1 MVVPILSVNQLS
13 GGYSR
18 QRPVLHDVS
27 FDIKS
32 GELVG
37 LVGLNGAGKS
47 TTIKH
52 ILGLLEPFGGEVRIA
67 GRTLKEDQQAC
78 RQKMAYVPELPELYE
93 QMTLEEHLQLTA
105 MAYHLDRQTYQ
116 ERSKQLLELFH
127 MEKRLH
133 WFPVHF
139 SKGMRQKVM
148 IMCAFLAHPALYIV
162 DEPFVGLDPLGIQS
176 LLDLM
181 VAMKKE
187 GAGILMSTHILS
199 TAEQYCDRFIIL
211 QDGKIVVQGT
221 MEEIREKFG
230 QKDASLH
237 EIYLAVARGENE
249 WKQ

>member
-1 MVVPILSVNQLS
+1 MTKPILSVRQLS

-18 QRPVLHDVS
+18 QRPVLHELN
-27 FDIKS
+27 FALQP

-52 ILGLLEPFGGEVRIA
+52 ILGLLEPFSGEVQIA
-67 GRTLKEDQQAC
+67 GHTLKADRQLC
-78 RQKMAYVPELPELYE
+78 RQKMAYVPEMPELYE
-93 QMTLEEHLQLTA
+93 QMTLAEHLQLIA
-105 MAYHLDRQTYQ
+105 MAYRLDRHVYET
-116 ERSKQLLELFH
+116 RSKQLLTIFH
-127 MEKRLH
+127 MEKKTN

-148 IMCAFLAHPALYIV
+148 IMCAFLIQPELYII

-181 VAMKKE
+181 VTEKRR
-187 GAGILMSTHILS
+187 GAALLMSTHILS

-211 QDGKIVVQGT
+211 HQGQIAVQGT
-221 MEEIREKFG
+221 LAEIRREFG
-230 QKDASLH
+230 REQASLQ
-237 EIYLAVARGENE
+237 EIYLSVARGESG
-249 WKQ
+249 WKN